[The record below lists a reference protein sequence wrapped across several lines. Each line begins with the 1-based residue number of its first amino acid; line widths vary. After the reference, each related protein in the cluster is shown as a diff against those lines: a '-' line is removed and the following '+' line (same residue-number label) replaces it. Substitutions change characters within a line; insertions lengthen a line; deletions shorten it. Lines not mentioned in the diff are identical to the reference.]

1 MKNRIQKR
9 SQKGI
14 DFLIDFSSILGRF
27 LVDLG
32 LQNRTQIGQKTNTK
46 ATCIQDGFQDR
57 FWMDFWSIFGRFGER
72 KSLPNRLKI
81 NPKTITN
88 SITKDIIFLLF
99 FYRFS
104 NHFEQKNNQ
113 KSYQKRSAT

>member
-27 LVDLG
+27 LVDFG
-32 LQNRTQIGQKTNTK
+32 LPNRSKIDSKANTK
-46 ATCIQDGFQDR
+46 ATSIQDGFQDR
-57 FWMDFWSIFGRFGER
+57 FCMDFLSIFGLFWER
-72 KSLPNRLKI
+72 KSLQNRLKI

-104 NHFEQKNNQ
+104 NHFEQKINQ